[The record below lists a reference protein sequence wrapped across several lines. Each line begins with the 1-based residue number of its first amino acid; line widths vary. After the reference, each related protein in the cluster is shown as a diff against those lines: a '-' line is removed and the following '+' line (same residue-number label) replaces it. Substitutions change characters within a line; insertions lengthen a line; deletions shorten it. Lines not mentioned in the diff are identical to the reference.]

1 VTEYSDAVIP
11 MAAVTE
17 YSDAGIPMVAVTEY
31 SDAVIPMAVVTEYSD
46 AGIPMVAVTEYSD
59 AGIPM
64 VAVTEYS
71 DAGKRDELA
80 MYHFLQLNFHQS
92 SLEDEWETSGNYLG
106 IRTRAELRMDS
117 SRSVDASLSSVA
129 LQSYWRY
136 LVLPLVV
143 RRLYVPSG

>member
-1 VTEYSDAVIP
+1 
-11 MAAVTE
+11 M
-17 YSDAGIPMVAVTEY
+17 
-31 SDAVIPMAVVTEYSD
+31 
-46 AGIPMVAVTEYSD
+46 
-59 AGIPM
+59 
-64 VAVTEYS
+64 
-71 DAGKRDELA
+71 GKRDELA

-117 SRSVDASLSSVA
+117 SRSVEASLSSVA
-129 LQSYWRY
+129 LQSYWMY